1 MGEVGERFRAR
12 ARECRRL
19 AQGARDDFQRA
30 TLTKMAN
37 ELEAEAKLLE
47 AEEMVTVKP
56 ESPSDAA

>member
-1 MGEVGERFRAR
+1 MGKVGEGYRAR

-30 TLTKMAN
+30 TLTRMAN

-47 AEEMVTVKP
+47 AEEMVTAKP
-56 ESPSDAA
+56 EMPE

>member
-1 MGEVGERFRAR
+1 MGEVAERFRAR

-47 AEEMVTVKP
+47 AEELVAARP
-56 ESPSDAA
+56 EMPE